1 MQKDIKLY
9 KRRYSQ
15 RQVDRHVERLL
26 AQWDYKEDWDATN
39 MYSVQTCELGGD
51 EAANQYQDKVVDLN
65 NARRYYKAQKEKTIE
80 MLTGKKRKEAHRAR
94 VEKRKVVTKRQREL
108 RRTNLSW
115 VYWQN
120 PIPRD
125 DETVAEKLERRWQQ
139 FVDESPVEYSTMV
152 EAHIDEK
159 RIQVGSRIA
168 NRVCADVIEEAV
180 DKKTMCLEESVRINR
195 DVMACILSNKQF
207 NTVCF
212 RNMLVKHTVLE
223 DGGSKVLWDR
233 FETALRY
240 FFEWRVECFI

>member
-15 RQVDRHVERLL
+15 REVDRHVERLL

-39 MYSVQTCELGGD
+39 MYAVQTCELGGD
-51 EAANQYQDKVVDLN
+51 EAANHYQDKVVNLD

-80 MLTGKKRKEAHRAR
+80 MLTGKKRKEVHRAR
-94 VEKRKVVTKRQREL
+94 VEKRKAATKRQREL
-108 RRTNLSW
+108 RRNNLSW

-120 PIPRD
+120 VIPRNE
-125 DETVAEKLERRWQQ
+125 ETVAEKLERRWQQ
-139 FVDESPVEYSTMV
+139 FVDESPVEYSTFV

-159 RIQVGSRIA
+159 RIKVGSSIA
-168 NRVCADVIEEAV
+168 NRVCHEVLLEAI
-180 DKKTMCLEESVRINR
+180 DKKTMVLEESVRIYKE
-195 DVMACILSNKQF
+195 VMDCILKNKQF

-223 DGGSKVLWDR
+223 DGESKVLWDR

>member
-15 RQVDRHVERLL
+15 REVDRHVERLI
-26 AQWDYKEDWDATN
+26 AQWDYLEDRDATE
-39 MYSVQTCELGGD
+39 MYSIQACELAGD
-51 EAANQYQDKVVDLN
+51 EAANYYQDKVVDLD

-80 MLTGKKRKEAHRAR
+80 MLTGKKRKEAHEAR
-94 VEKRKVVTKRQREL
+94 VKKRKVATKRQREL
-108 RRTNLSW
+108 RRDNLSW
-115 VYWQN
+115 VYWQK

-125 DETVAEKLERRWQQ
+125 DETLAEKLERRWQQ

-152 EAHIDEK
+152 EAHIDQK
-159 RIQVGSRIA
+159 SIKVGSSIA
-168 NRVCADVIEEAV
+168 NRVCDEAIKKAV
-180 DKKTMCLEESVRINR
+180 EKKTLYPEEQVKVYKEVK
-195 DVMACILSNKQF
+195 DCILTNKKF

-223 DGGSKVLWDR
+223 DGGSRVLWNR
-233 FETALRY
+233 FETAVRY